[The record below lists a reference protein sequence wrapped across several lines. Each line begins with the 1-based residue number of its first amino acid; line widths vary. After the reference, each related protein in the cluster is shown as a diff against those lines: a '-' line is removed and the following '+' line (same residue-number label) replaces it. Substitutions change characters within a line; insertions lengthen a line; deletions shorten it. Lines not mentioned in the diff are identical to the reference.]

1 MHEGDICLW
10 LTVLLGLT
18 TGAVGDWVRVENAR

>member
-10 LTVLLGLT
+10 LTVLLGLST
-18 TGAVGDWVRVENAR
+18 AGIGDWVRENAR